1 MLKMNY
7 SMQKQK
13 LGKSHS
19 MYFPRG
25 IKHVNERHYY
35 TVTSLKRLSLFFIH
49 KGIMEP
55 AEPVHTGESQGFMKE
70 GNMGKTRLKA
80 EKNHGSLKVETSGTS
95 GRLQKKANH
104 QSVGSPMTSFNCDE
118 GILTVKSTSNWPSS
132 SSLQS
137 FEQQNFAIH

>member
-1 MLKMNY
+1 MNY

-49 KGIMEP
+49 KDIMEP
-55 AEPVHTGESQGFMKE
+55 AEPVHTGESQGFLKE
-70 GNMGKTRLKA
+70 GNMWKPRLKA
-80 EKNHGSLKVETSGTS
+80 EKKSWFSESGNPWNLRTLTEE
-95 GRLQKKANH
+95 G
-104 QSVGSPMTSFNCDE
+104 QSPICRIFND
-118 GILTVKSTSNWPSS
+118 L
-132 SSLQS
+132 
-137 FEQQNFAIH
+137 F